1 MVGWWQRL
9 EKLSASKQELAG
21 TWSYVSKS
29 LKPPTPSQRTL
40 QFSPSAQQTVQCSSC
55 SPQTTVVFLS
65 SQENLGTFSSSPGYP
80 EHSPPAPGGQAHPL
94 STVAASGP
102 LLISKGHKKNFRAP
116 KGTLPVQS
124 SLSPIQR
131 NLAHSS
137 HSTGDLGQNT
147 HTQST
152 FGHLPCV
159 GEDAES
165 SQSASGSIGSLI
177 LHPGEY
183 LVLSPSQET
192 ASSDH
197 RGVQPCLSAK
207 GTLKGTKSSPSSQ
220 GHGGIRYL
228 HKPQ

>member
-1 MVGWWQRL
+1 MRSLSSAQGVLGTSLSALWSH
-9 EKLSASKQELAG
+9 KLSASKQQPPG
-21 TWSYVSKS
+21 PGSYVSKS

-55 SPQTTVVFLS
+55 SPQTTVLFLS

-147 HTQST
+147 HT
-152 FGHLPCV
+152 
-159 GEDAES
+159 
-165 SQSASGSIGSLI
+165 
-177 LHPGEY
+177 
-183 LVLSPSQET
+183 
-192 ASSDH
+192 
-197 RGVQPCLSAK
+197 
-207 GTLKGTKSSPSSQ
+207 
-220 GHGGIRYL
+220 
-228 HKPQ
+228 